1 MNVNVLTVSSK
12 GQIVLPA
19 EIRKNLSI
27 NSGDKL
33 AVFASNDIIMLKVVK
48 IPTVEDFE
56 MKLDVVSDWAKQVG
70 YDVSDVDGIIKDV
83 RKKKRKEWKLL
94 LILT

>member
-83 RKKKRKEWKLL
+83 RKKKRKE
-94 LILT
+94 

>member
-83 RKKKRKEWKLL
+83 RKKKRK
-94 LILT
+94 

>member
-56 MKLDVVSDWAKQVG
+56 MKLDIVSDWAKQVG

>member
-56 MKLDVVSDWAKQVG
+56 MKLDIVSDWAKQVG

-83 RKKKRKEWKLL
+83 RKKKRKE
-94 LILT
+94 

>member
-70 YDVSDVDGIIKDV
+70 YDVSDVDGIIKDF
-83 RKKKRKEWKLL
+83 RKKKRKE
-94 LILT
+94 